1 MELYISVGG
10 KCRSI
15 FDESLDLHTLGEINI
30 RRASHV
36 EPTREGKWTA
46 NLRPVRGPILGPFS
60 TRSQALDTEFA
71 WLRMWF
77 DNLHGEL
84 KR

>member
-15 FDESLDLHTLGEINI
+15 FDETLDFRSLGELKI

-46 NLRPVRGPILGPFS
+46 DLRPVDGPILGPFS
-60 TRSQALDTEFA
+60 TRSQALDAEVA